1 MIKWIRCVF
10 NLHNITI
17 NSAREF
23 LIVSKS
29 ITQLQNK
36 CDNLVDRIS
45 QLEQTVQSLSDENQ
59 LLIQTVY
66 QKGKQN
72 G

>member
-1 MIKWIRCVF
+1 MIRWIRF
-10 NLHNITI
+10 IKNGRFELIHAFYRI
-17 NSAREF
+17 NE
-23 LIVSKS
+23 LEKD
-29 ITQLQNK
+29 TEK
-36 CDNLVDRIS
+36 LVDRIS